1 MGWGS
6 EFAAGRMVYDGY
18 GMSLTNTLPLTL
30 TGTLPDLPDAATGLV
45 HQGGGRWYD
54 PALGRPL
61 EPNTAGGPPT
71 LPQALNRYA
80 ATPLGQPGV
89 YEAAQSDA
97 FNLTPHAVGFAKN
110 TAVEL
115 ARDISVITG
124 YTYEGIRRI
133 AVRGSYQTLTQNLPD
148 ALQEFPG
155 RLVGSDPEAMFYLT
169 RIRVQAD
176 TPLQIGVRARQ
187 LAQELTEGLPDGS
200 LVQTRGGLSGYVRTA
215 DAIPGKLDDVI
226 NLNYIG
232 FGLDFAIGFAF
243 QFGQDYG
250 NPYLTSGQA
259 VLHAGVSG
267 VGGAATSLLIVSAFC
282 GPGLQRV
289 LLLLDL

>member
-1 MGWGS
+1 M
-6 EFAAGRMVYDGY
+6 
-18 GMSLTNTLPLTL
+18 
-30 TGTLPDLPDAATGLV
+30 
-45 HQGGGRWYD
+45 
-54 PALGRPL
+54 
-61 EPNTAGGPPT
+61 
-71 LPQALNRYA
+71 
-80 ATPLGQPGV
+80 
-89 YEAAQSDA
+89 
-97 FNLTPHAVGFAKN
+97 GFAKN

-133 AVRGSYQTLTQNLPD
+133 AVRGSYQTLMQNLPD

-176 TPLQIGVRARQ
+176 APLQIGVRARQ
-187 LAQELTEGLPDGS
+187 LAQELTEGLPDDS
-200 LVQTRGGLSGYVRTA
+200 LVQMRGGLSGYVRTA

-250 NPYLTSGQA
+250 NPYLSTGQVVGRSITSGLGGALTSGVA
-259 VLHAGVSG
+259 VLV
-267 VGGAATSLLIVSAFC
+267 FC
-282 GPGLQRV
+282 GPSAPVCAVAAGVAGGLVWSTIGQPFVYQRIPF
-289 LLLLDL
+289 LLPSPRNLKPSAYSIEKTGFADLL